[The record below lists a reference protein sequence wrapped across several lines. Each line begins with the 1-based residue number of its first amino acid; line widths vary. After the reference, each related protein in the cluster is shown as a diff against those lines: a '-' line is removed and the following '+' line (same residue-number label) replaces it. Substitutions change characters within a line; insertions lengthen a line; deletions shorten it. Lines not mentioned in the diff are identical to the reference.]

1 MYIFRS
7 IPSNNLLQSL
17 FDGLES
23 LQFLPQLEPE
33 QQPQQFFLKKYEK
46 WLVFIFLKFFK
57 SRETPKIVAGV
68 LFSLALIIGSFH
80 TVTEP

>member
-1 MYIFRS
+1 MYIFPS

-33 QQPQQFFLKKYEK
+33 QQPQHLKKKKKYEK
-46 WLVFIFLKFFK
+46 WLFFL
-57 SRETPKIVAGV
+57 ETK
-68 LFSLALIIGSFH
+68 
-80 TVTEP
+80 